1 MAIDLNEIKKSVWY
15 KSYPQEI
22 KEQME
27 TYTLPEIP
35 VFRMLESSAKYYPQT
50 TALLYE
56 PENLLINYRE
66 LCDLS
71 ERFAAGLQ
79 HKFGV
84 KKGDRVA
91 ICCRN
96 YPEFVFAFYGISMA
110 GGIYVACNPLLIREE
125 IEYQL
130 KDSSASILITSDD
143 FGPMAKE
150 LLEGGKT
157 DLEKVIVFERDSELK
172 EPLLGRAANPYA
184 PPFFKYAEVFS
195 DHPLTKPSID
205 PREDLAGIIYTSG
218 TTGYPKGVMITHFN
232 IVSSVITYQ
241 TAYTGVL
248 PGLDAEGYLKCVN
261 HKKDLAGEWEFPH
274 RFGIDSVLVII
285 PWTHMM
291 GFLAML
297 NYPVMAGLTIY
308 PTIVFQVDSML
319 EMVRRWKIGFAGGP
333 AQLMTTIMGR
343 PDADE
348 IDLSPIR
355 AWTTGAGSTP
365 VALIERFM
373 SKIGGFITEGYALT
387 ESTCGSSKVFCNR
400 HAIRKWGSCGPP
412 LPYAD
417 IKIVDA
423 ETGKK
428 EMPLGEEGELIQCGP
443 TVTRGYWNRP
453 EDTKDAYRNGWLHTG
468 DLGKMDENGFIYI
481 TGRKKE
487 LIKYKGYNI
496 APRMLEEILYK
507 HPAVLMCSVLG
518 KKDADAGELPVA
530 FVSLKEEAK
539 VEASELM
546 EFVNS
551 QVAPYKKLRGIRLIE
566 AIPLNATGKVNRLKL
581 QAELDADPAINQ

>member
-1 MAIDLNEIKKSVWY
+1 
-15 KSYPQEI
+15 
-22 KEQME
+22 
-27 TYTLPEIP
+27 
-35 VFRMLESSAKYYPQT
+35 
-50 TALLYE
+50 
-56 PENLLINYRE
+56 
-66 LCDLS
+66 
-71 ERFAAGLQ
+71 
-79 HKFGV
+79 
-84 KKGDRVA
+84 
-91 ICCRN
+91 
-96 YPEFVFAFYGISMA
+96 
-110 GGIYVACNPLLIREE
+110 
-125 IEYQL
+125 
-130 KDSSASILITSDD
+130 
-143 FGPMAKE
+143 
-150 LLEGGKT
+150 
-157 DLEKVIVFERDSELK
+157 
-172 EPLLGRAANPYA
+172 
-184 PPFFKYAEVFS
+184 
-195 DHPLTKPSID
+195 
-205 PREDLAGIIYTSG
+205 
-218 TTGYPKGVMITHFN
+218 MITHFN
-232 IVSSVITYQ
+232 VVSSVITYQ

-248 PGLDAEGYLKCVN
+248 PRLDEDGYLKCTN

-297 NYPVMAGLTIY
+297 NYPVMAALTIY
-308 PTIVFQVDSML
+308 PTIVFEVDSML

-400 HAIRKWGSCGPP
+400 HALRKWGSCGPP
-412 LPYAD
+412 LPYAV

-423 ETGKK
+423 EKGEK
-428 EMPLGEEGELIQCGP
+428 EMPLGEEGELIQNGP
-443 TVTRGYWNRP
+443 TVTMGYWNKP
-453 EDTKDAYRNGWLHTG
+453 EDTRDAYRNGWLYTG
-468 DLGKMDENGFIYI
+468 DLAKMDEDGFIHI

-518 KKDADAGELPVA
+518 KKDADAGELPIA
-530 FVSLKEEAK
+530 FVALKEGVKAETG
-539 VEASELM
+539 EIM
-546 EFVNS
+546 EFVNG
-551 QVAPYKKLRGIRLIE
+551 QVAPYKKLRDIRLIH

-581 QAELDADPAINQ
+581 QAELDAEVAAAQ

>member
-1 MAIDLNEIKKSVWY
+1 MAIDVHEIKKSPWY

-27 TYTLPEIP
+27 TYTLPEIT
-35 VFRMLESSAKYYPQT
+35 VFRLLESSAKYYPQT
-50 TALLYE
+50 TAILYE

-66 LCDLS
+66 LCNLS
-71 ERFAAGLQ
+71 EQFAAGLQ
-79 HKFGV
+79 HRFGV
-84 KKGDRVA
+84 KKGDRIA
-91 ICCRN
+91 ICSRN
-96 YPEFVFAFYGISMA
+96 YPEFVIAFYGISMA

-130 KDSSASILITSDD
+130 KDSGAKIIITSDD
-143 FGPMAKE
+143 FVSMAKE
-150 LLEGGKT
+150 LLDGKKT
-157 DLEKVIVFERDSELK
+157 DLEKAIVFERDKELK
-172 EPLLGRAANPYA
+172 EPLLGRGMQSYA
-184 PPFFKYAEVFS
+184 PPFFKYTEVFS
-195 DHPLTKPSID
+195 DKVLTKPPID
-205 PREDLAGIIYTSG
+205 PCTDLAGIIYTSG

-232 IVSSVITYQ
+232 VVSSVIPYQ

-248 PGLDAEGYLKCVN
+248 PNLDEDGYLKCIN

-308 PTIVFQVDSML
+308 PTIVFEVDSML
-319 EMVRRWKIGFAGGP
+319 DMVRRWKIGFTGGP

-365 VALIERFM
+365 VALIEKFM

-400 HAIRKWGSCGPP
+400 HALRKWGACGPP
-412 LPYAD
+412 LPYAVV
-417 IKIVDA
+417 KIVDA
-423 ETGKK
+423 ETGEK
-428 EMPLGEEGELIQCGP
+428 EMPLGEEGELIQSGP
-443 TVTRGYWNRP
+443 TVTMGYWNRP
-453 EDTKDAYRNGWLHTG
+453 EDTKDAYRHGWLYTG
-468 DLGKMDENGFIYI
+468 DLAKMDDDGFIHI

-507 HPAVLMCSVLG
+507 HPAVLMCSVMG

-530 FVSLKEEAK
+530 FVSLKTGVKAEAG
-539 VEASELM
+539 ELM
-546 EFVNS
+546 EFVNG
-551 QVAPYKKLRGIRLIE
+551 QVAPYKKVREVRFID
-566 AIPLNATGKVNRLKL
+566 AIPLNSTGKVNRLKL
-581 QAELDADPAINQ
+581 QAMLDAEQPAVK